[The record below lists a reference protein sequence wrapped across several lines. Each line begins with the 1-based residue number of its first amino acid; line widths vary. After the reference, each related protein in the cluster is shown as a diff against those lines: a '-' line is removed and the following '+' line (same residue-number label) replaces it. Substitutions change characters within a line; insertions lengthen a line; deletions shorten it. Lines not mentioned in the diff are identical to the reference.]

1 MAQLYL
7 ADETE
12 VVNAVI
18 PKARLNPTERART
31 EAIARDLVQKVR
43 AGRRRGGLDAFL
55 HQYALTTEEGVVL
68 MCLAEA
74 LLRVPDAETADK
86 LIKDKVGAAHW
97 EKHLGQSSSL
107 FVNASTWGLMLTGRV
122 VKLGEGPRDW
132 SSIFGRIVERSG
144 EPVIRQAMNF
154 AIRIM
159 GGQIV
164 LGRKI
169 DEALSRGEEWA

>member
-1 MAQLYL
+1 MNASPARAQMAQLYL
-7 ADETE
+7 ADETR
-12 VVNAVI
+12 VI
-18 PKARLNPTERART
+18 EGLLGKARLTPAERAKT
-31 EAIARDLVQKVR
+31 EATARDLVQKVR

-97 EKHLGQSSSL
+97 ERHLGQSSSL
-107 FVNASTWGLMLTGRV
+107 FVNASTWGLLLTGRV
-122 VKLGEGPRDW
+122 VRLDDGRRDW
-132 SSIFGRIVERSG
+132 SNVFKRIVTRSG

-154 AIRIM
+154 A
-159 GGQIV
+159 
-164 LGRKI
+164 
-169 DEALSRGEEWA
+169 